1 MTNLPDYFLNA
12 KPEQMILRLLAKTHV
27 ATGKQLQRLL
37 ALAHPDAP
45 AEEEEHNNFVFRLL
59 KLDLLA
65 VKTFRVKTGG
75 GRVRTRAACPSV
87 PVEVYF
93 LTEMGAACAE
103 NCFEGISRFAQWG
116 EPEGVS
122 ELRIYHNL
130 LVTAALIY
138 TCGVYNVVDF
148 INENQLK
155 SDIYHARSFAKS
167 VAENTGDFRIIYNQ
181 TGELESFDGEIILQS
196 KKEQLIGKPPGL
208 VYFTDCRQTAD
219 VIEKYKNTE
228 AIILDNPVE
237 EAVKNE
243 CKINGSFTNLELKII
258 ELFKILPVA
267 LDASTAAGL
276 LKNHRAKVSAALAGL
291 VRKDVLRYE
300 YFQHNLG
307 RPVKFYAPKS
317 VRNFQ
322 LLSTRKQFYFLNLLL
337 KLVVKTDSE
346 IESFSV
352 ETNCLIVRNFAGKR
366 MKLVIDNALESVN
379 FNIKNF
385 EQFNYLDVKD
395 FVSVKFVPSSFDRLK
410 VAEEVLDKKSLVKMF
425 TS

>member
-1 MTNLPDYFLNA
+1 MNLPDYFLNA
-12 KPEQMILRLLAKTHV
+12 KPEQLLLRLLAKTHV
-27 ATGKQLQRLL
+27 ATDKQLQRFL

-45 AEEEEHNNFVFRLL
+45 VEEEHNNFVFRLL

-87 PVEVYF
+87 PVGVYF

-116 EPEGVS
+116 EPEGVN

-138 TCGVYNVVDF
+138 TCGVYNVIDF

-155 SDIYHARSFAKS
+155 SDIYHARAFSKP

-219 VIEKYKNTE
+219 VVEKYKNTE
-228 AIILDNPVE
+228 AFVLDNPVKL
-237 EAVKNE
+237 AVKNE

-258 ELFKILPVA
+258 ELFKVLPVETGKQ
-267 LDASTAAGL
+267 SCI
-276 LKNHRAKVSAALAGL
+276 
-291 VRKDVLRYE
+291 
-300 YFQHNLG
+300 NL
-307 RPVKFYAPKS
+307 
-317 VRNFQ
+317 
-322 LLSTRKQFYFLNLLL
+322 
-337 KLVVKTDSE
+337 
-346 IESFSV
+346 
-352 ETNCLIVRNFAGKR
+352 
-366 MKLVIDNALESVN
+366 
-379 FNIKNF
+379 
-385 EQFNYLDVKD
+385 
-395 FVSVKFVPSSFDRLK
+395 FVYV
-410 VAEEVLDKKSLVKMF
+410 
-425 TS
+425 